1 MALNEYEG
9 GGGEDQGMASV
20 ENLEVGLGEDS
31 LDNVLRDAGPINAG
45 LPDLTVDIAVA
56 ELSTSST

>member
-9 GGGEDQGMASV
+9 GEDQDMASV

-31 LDNVLRDAGPINAG
+31 LDVLRDAGPTDSG
-45 LPDLTVDIAVA
+45 LPDLTVDMAVA
-56 ELSTSST
+56 EISISST